1 MSPMSATFSGR
12 ESTWIMVQEIRKQ
25 VCLAEIVAV
34 SAYVRFHR
42 RTAGYLRELQYCRL
56 WIEESPV
63 LAG

>member
-1 MSPMSATFSGR
+1 
-12 ESTWIMVQEIRKQ
+12 MVQEIRKQ

-56 WIEESPV
+56 LIEESPV